1 MVKVCLQAI
10 LSKTAEKNIY
20 RDTTEEQLNFLS
32 DFQVVKPHQMMKKHN
47 FIAQI

>member
-20 RDTTEEQLNFLS
+20 RDTTEDQLS
-32 DFQVVKPHQMMKKHN
+32 DFQVVKPHQMMKNHN

>member
-1 MVKVCLQAI
+1 MFTSF

-20 RDTTEEQLNFLS
+20 RDTTEDQLNFLS

-47 FIAQI
+47 VIAQI